1 MVSSPAPVTLLLVD
15 DDRIHSRLLR
25 ARLERE
31 GYGVRMASSGE
42 EGLAMAR
49 EHLPVVLLCD
59 WQMEPMDGVALC
71 RAIREDPAVAS
82 TYFILLTSRSRVE
95 DRVEGLDAGADD
107 FLSKPVDQ
115 EELLAR
121 VRSGVRLYQANQR
134 LQTLADELHRQKT
147 RLDAELAEAAGY
159 VQSLLPEPIPG
170 DSPQGITVQ
179 THFVPC
185 HELGGDVFDYFWID
199 ADHFAIYLA
208 DASGH
213 GLAAAFP
220 TISLHNVLRSRS
232 LGVDLRRPAAVLE
245 ALNGTFAM
253 ERQQGRYITLWY
265 GVYSRRQ
272 GILRYA
278 SAGHPPALL
287 WTHDSELVLSKL
299 SGHGMG
305 LGLFEEATY
314 GSTSVQLNGRAS
326 LLLYSDGIYE
336 VATTSGRMWSLQD
349 FIGVVNESRPLLE
362 KPSGLANLVEQV
374 RDRTGIPGFSDDYA
388 LVQATFHPEETGGRI
403 TP

>member
-1 MVSSPAPVTLLLVD
+1 MASSAPIPILLVD

-31 GYGVRMASSGE
+31 GYAVRMASSGE
-42 EGLAMAR
+42 EGLALAR
-49 EHLPVVLLCD
+49 QERPVVILCD
-59 WQMEPMDGVALC
+59 WQMEGMDGVAVC
-71 RAIREDPAVAS
+71 RAVRAEPELAS
-82 TYFILLTSRSRVE
+82 IYFILLTSRSRVE
-95 DRVEGLDAGADD
+95 DRVQGLDSGADD

-121 VRSGVRLYQANQR
+121 VRSGVRLHQANER
-134 LQTLADELHRQKT
+134 LQATADELQRQKN

-159 VQSLLPEPIPG
+159 VQSLLPAPIPRE
-170 DSPQGITVQ
+170 SQASITVQ

-199 ADHFAIYLA
+199 EDHFAIYLA

-220 TISLHNVLRSRS
+220 TISVHNVLRSRS
-232 LGVDLRRPAAVLE
+232 LGVDLRRPAAVLA
-245 ALNGTFAM
+245 ALNGTFEM
-253 ERQQGRYITLWY
+253 ERQQGRYITIWY
-265 GVYSRRQ
+265 GVYARRA
-272 GILRYA
+272 GILRFA

-287 WTHDSELVLSKL
+287 WSEDSELLLSKL

-305 LGLFEEATY
+305 LGLFEDARY
-314 GSTSVQLNGRAS
+314 VATSVELKGQVS

-336 VATTSGRMWSLQD
+336 VPTSDGCMWSLPE
-349 FIGVVNESRPLLE
+349 FIALVNECRPLLG
-362 KPSGLANLVEQV
+362 SDAGLGHLVEQV
-374 RDRTGIPGFSDDYA
+374 SLRTGHQGFADDYA
-388 LVQATFHPEETGGRI
+388 LVQVTFNP
-403 TP
+403 PCA